1 MVHFIVRVGM
11 ESFAF
16 ESSGE
21 AVILPSETI
30 VAPRK
35 RVITNTL
42 MKDPADVLK
51 PKQSWIE
58 RMLEANIEETSRGN
72 CRQLDLRHIV
82 PSRIW
87 KHAFTSA
94 AERSTPIH
102 VRDFFCL
109 TEDDIKSVTKLNF
122 YLEFALAIEG
132 VIPLLLKETCG
143 EIESGEHTNVCLR
156 LKRNTIRQFD
166 VNEESLR
173 TLVSRV
179 DTNKIA
185 RKVLKI
191 IDTVNIPTLEALT
204 NVDYSSRN
212 SIVLLLPEVAPFLR
226 SRFDKRDCER
236 HFLITIKEY
245 CIRATVR
252 NGESKR
258 KTLSQ
263 L

>member
-1 MVHFIVRVGM
+1 M

-16 ESSGE
+16 ESSSE
-21 AVILPSETI
+21 AIILPSEII

-35 RVITNTL
+35 RVITNTS
-42 MKDPADVLK
+42 MKDLADVLN

-58 RMLEANIEETSRGN
+58 RMLEANVEEISREN
-72 CRQLDLRHIV
+72 CRQLDLRHIE
-82 PSRIW
+82 PSQIW
-87 KHAFTSA
+87 KHTLTSA
-94 AERSTPIH
+94 VERSTPIH
-102 VRDFFCL
+102 VWDFFCL
-109 TEDDIKSVTKLNF
+109 TEDDIKTVTKLNF

-143 EIESGEHTNVCLR
+143 EIESGEHTNVCRR
-156 LKRNTIRQFD
+156 LKINTIWQFD
-166 VNEESLR
+166 VNEESLQ

-179 DTNKIA
+179 DTNKTA
-185 RKVLKI
+185 RKVSKI
-191 IDTVNIPTLEALT
+191 LDMDNIPTLEALA
-204 NVDYSSRN
+204 NVNYSSRY

-236 HFLITIKEY
+236 HFLLTIKEY
-245 CIRATVR
+245 CIRATAH
-252 NGESKR
+252 NGDSKR